1 VDFADALTEEE
12 MNQIAARSEYRHY
25 DTGHVL
31 LAEGTA
37 SDAFYVIAGGL
48 VDTTVRL
55 PDGSRKSVEILRPGK
70 HFGLETM
77 FSPDP
82 SFLEYVAKTDVTLI
96 RIDTDCVRQ
105 VVGARPELAEGLAA
119 VIKDRLDAAEAARVQ
134 SRRPARRLTL
144 REIRREIEQRVRAP
158 RGGRR

>member
-1 VDFADALTEEE
+1 
-12 MNQIAARSEYRHY
+12 
-25 DTGHVL
+25 
-31 LAEGTA
+31 
-37 SDAFYVIAGGL
+37 
-48 VDTTVRL
+48 
-55 PDGSRKSVEILRPGK
+55 
-70 HFGLETM
+70 
-77 FSPDP
+77 
-82 SFLEYVAKTDVTLI
+82 
-96 RIDTDCVRQ
+96 VRQ